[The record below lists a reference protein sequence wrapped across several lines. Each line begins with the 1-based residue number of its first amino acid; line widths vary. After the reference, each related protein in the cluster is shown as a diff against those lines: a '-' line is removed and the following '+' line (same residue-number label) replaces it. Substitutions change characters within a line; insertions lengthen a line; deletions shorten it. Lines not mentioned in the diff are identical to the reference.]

1 MSQPA
6 GTLTGGRL
14 AGAFIALM
22 VVNTMSGVDTTIVST
37 AAPTITSDLGRLS
50 LLPWISTAYLLAQIG
65 TIALYGKLGDLY
77 GRKRVFLTAASLFL
91 VASVLCGAAQS
102 MPQLVAFRFL
112 QGAGAGGLT
121 GLAMAIVAD
130 IAPPSRVG
138 RYLGY
143 AGLVYAFTSV
153 LGPLTG
159 GLFVD
164 HLSWRWAF
172 YINLVPGL
180 IGGAFVIAL
189 VPSEQKERIR
199 HRIDVL
205 GAILLA
211 ATTTALVL
219 TTSWGG
225 SEYEWTSPVIV
236 FLVIAVV
243 GAGAAFVFRE
253 QRAPEPLVPLGVLRE
268 RTVSLSIGANLV
280 AGAAFTAGIVFL
292 PILYQA
298 VIGRDATSSG
308 LLLIPL
314 GLATALSTVVAGQVV
329 DRYGG
334 VKVIPATGMVT
345 MALAY
350 AALSTVDADTSA
362 AFGAT
367 CALFVGIGV
376 GCVMQTLLHVVQR
389 SVPIENL
396 GIATSSVMLGR
407 IMGSALGVALFGAIF
422 NARLEP
428 ALAAIPGVVPDDVHG
443 DPASIRQLGAGLR
456 HAVAAAFADALA
468 GGFTALVGV
477 SLLGLGT
484 VLALRGRVLRRRI
497 AIPVDLDAQVAPTA
511 P

>member
-1 MSQPA
+1 MTRPA
-6 GTLTGGRL
+6 GTLSGRRL
-14 AGAFIALM
+14 VGAFVALM
-22 VVNTMSGVDTTIVST
+22 VVNTMSGVDSTIVAT

-77 GRKRVFLTAASLFL
+77 GRKRVFLSATSLFL
-91 VASVLCGAAQS
+91 VASMLCGAAQS

-121 GLAMAIVAD
+121 GLAMALVAD
-130 IAPPSRVG
+130 IAPPSKVG

-143 AGLVYAFTSV
+143 AGFVYAFTSV

-172 YINLVPGL
+172 YVNLVPGL
-180 IGGAFVIAL
+180 VGGAFVIAL
-189 VPSEQKERIR
+189 VPSQLKERIR
-199 HRIDVL
+199 HQLDLV
-205 GAILLA
+205 GAFLLA

-219 TTSWGG
+219 VTSWGG

-236 FLVIAVV
+236 ALIVAIL
-243 GAGAAFVFRE
+243 GAGGAFVLWE

-268 RTVSLSIGANLV
+268 RTVALSIGANLV

-292 PILYQA
+292 PVLYQA
-298 VIGRDATSSG
+298 VIGRDATASG

-314 GLATALSTVVAGQVV
+314 GLATALATIVAGQII

-334 VKVIPATGMVT
+334 VKVIPAIGMVS
-345 MALAY
+345 MAVAY
-350 AALSTVDADTSA
+350 AALSTVDAGTTA
-362 AFGAT
+362 AFAAT
-367 CALFVGIGV
+367 CACFVGIGV
-376 GCVMQTLLHVVQR
+376 GCVMQSLLHVVQR
-389 SVPIENL
+389 SVPVENL

-428 ALAAIPGVVPDDVHG
+428 ALATISGVDPDDVHG
-443 DPASIRQLGAGLR
+443 DPASIRELSAGVR

-468 GGFTALVGV
+468 GGFAALVAV
-477 SLLGLGT
+477 SLLGLGM
-484 VLALRGRVLRRRI
+484 VLALRAHVMRGRIEALVE
-497 AIPVDLDAQVAPTA
+497 PDAQVAPA
-511 P
+511 AS

>member
-1 MSQPA
+1 MTAQS
-6 GTLTGGRL
+6 GTLSGARL
-14 AGAFIALM
+14 AGAFTALM
-22 VVNTMSGVDTTIVST
+22 VVNTMSAVDTTIVST

-77 GRKRVFLTAASLFL
+77 GRKRVFLTAATLFL

-130 IAPPSRVG
+130 IAPPSKVG

-180 IGGAFVIAL
+180 VGGAFVIAL
-189 VPSEQKERIR
+189 VPSQQKERIR
-199 HRIDVL
+199 HKVDVL
-205 GAILLA
+205 GAFLLA

-219 TTSWGG
+219 ATSWGG
-225 SEYEWTSPVIV
+225 SEYDWTSPVIV
-236 FLVIAVV
+236 LLVLAIG
-243 GAGAAFVFRE
+243 GAGGAFVYWE
-253 QRAPEPLVPLGVLRE
+253 GRAPEPLVPLRMLRE
-268 RTVSLSIGANLV
+268 RTVALSIGANLV

-298 VIGRDATSSG
+298 VIGRDATESG

-314 GLATALSTVVAGQVV
+314 GLATALSTVVAGQIV

-334 VKVIPATGMVT
+334 VKLIPAIGMVS
-345 MALAY
+345 MAIAY
-350 AALSTVDADTSA
+350 AALSTVDADTTA
-362 AFGAT
+362 GFGAT

-389 SVPIENL
+389 SVPTANL

-428 ALAAIPGVVPDDVHG
+428 ALAAISGVDPDDIHG
-443 DPASIRQLGAGLR
+443 DPASIGDLSAGLR
-456 HAVAAAFADALA
+456 RAVAAAFADALA
-468 GGFTALVGV
+468 GGFTAMVAI

-484 VLALRGRVLRRRI
+484 VLALRARVMRGRIEV
-497 AIPVDLDAQVAPTA
+497 PMEPDAQVVPTA
-511 P
+511 S